1 MGLKRIRRD
10 AIDLLAQVDANSII
24 FCDKYRK
31 MVNDNHNWSSCIP
44 EECMHCPCYLGVDEK
59 CLLNS
64 FRDKIASIYR
74 EVDKIQMME
83 AIE

>member
-1 MGLKRIRRD
+1 MGLKKIRRD

-24 FCDKYRK
+24 FCHKYRE

-44 EECMHCPCYLGVDEK
+44 EECKDCPCYLDIDKK

-64 FRDKIASIYR
+64 FRSKIVSIYR
-74 EVDKIQMME
+74 EVDRMQMME
-83 AIE
+83 GME